1 MEERGRQ
8 TNQSFSDD
16 SSEDLDNP
24 FDETWIELYCS
35 LDGNEFLCEVDQS
48 FIEDEFN
55 LYGLRA
61 FIEHY
66 EEALD
71 IISSKTTIQSYDK
84 NLRRQLSIET
94 KLLYG
99 LIHQRFIVT
108 VPGLKKMYE
117 KFRRGEFGA
126 CPRVLCDN
134 HAVLPIG
141 TSNIPYLSKT
151 KLFCPRCGEV
161 YSIPDGYC
169 GSNLDGAYF
178 GMTFPHLLMLNVSG
192 MKKAD
197 KFKPT
202 IFGFEIASSSAPP
215 GRFIPTRDSFF
226 VVNN

>member
-126 CPRVLCDN
+126 CPRVLCD
-134 HAVLPIG
+134 VW
-141 TSNIPYLSKT
+141 
-151 KLFCPRCGEV
+151 LF
-161 YSIPDGYC
+161 
-169 GSNLDGAYF
+169 N
-178 GMTFPHLLMLNVSG
+178 
-192 MKKAD
+192 
-197 KFKPT
+197 
-202 IFGFEIASSSAPP
+202 
-215 GRFIPTRDSFF
+215 
-226 VVNN
+226 